1 MHLTPRYGQM
11 ALMAMA
17 AALVAPALYAQS
29 LDLST
34 DPNKLA
40 AETLGKQPGSVTVG
54 VARGAGEVFGVAGET
69 GAEAGKPVLYEIGSI
84 SKVFT
89 GLLLA
94 QAVEKGELSLDDN
107 LGKLLAGQ
115 VTMQPEVA
123 AITLR
128 QLVTHSS
135 CLPRLP
141 EGKWSDEMRDPYRD
155 VSRAMLWDALA
166 KTKLKQSPPC
176 AGDYSN
182 FGFAV
187 LAETLS
193 VRYLAPWET
202 LVIER
207 IAAPL
212 EMKDTLQHLGDKQ
225 ARFAKP
231 WRGKKEWSSWQ
242 FQSFAGAGALRST
255 APDMLKFSRAMLAG
269 RKGPLGGAVERA
281 LQPLGRMS
289 GTEIGYAVMMR
300 GPAERR
306 TYFHGGATGAYK
318 AHWMILP
325 DTSEALIVLASN
337 SATDIEKVSNAV
349 ISERYK
355 LAKPS
360 TPAVALANPAEY
372 NGVYRVSPKL
382 AMTFV
387 AQNGALYGRMT
398 GQPFNPLTPTAADTF
413 IHERFSAEFSFRREG
428 GKVTGV
434 TLRQRGNTMEG
445 KRSDE
450 AVPAQAIMDG
460 VTQEAFGGRYRMIED
475 GTPAEFEVRVR
486 DGQLLIKLEQQPM
499 IGVQPV
505 SGKPDRFAYDV
516 VDAEVQFERG
526 EDKKIVAL
534 LLHQNGR
541 VLRAERQAAQ

>member
-1 MHLTPRYGQM
+1 MHLTLRYSQM
-11 ALMAMA
+11 AVIALA
-17 AALVAPALYAQS
+17 AAAAPALHAQA
-29 LDLST
+29 LDLKT

-40 AETLGKQPGSVTVG
+40 AETLSKQPGSVTVG
-54 VARGAGEVFGVAGET
+54 VARGADEAFGAAGQT

-107 LGKLLAGQ
+107 LGKLLAGE
-115 VTMQPEVA
+115 VKLQPEVA

-128 QLVTHSS
+128 QLVTHNS

-141 EGKWSDEMRDPYRD
+141 AGEWSDDTPDPYRGF
-155 VSRAMLWDALA
+155 SRAMLWDALE
-166 KTKLKQSPPC
+166 KTQLKQPPPC
-176 AGDYSN
+176 AGEYSN

-187 LAETLS
+187 LGETLS
-193 VRYLAPWET
+193 VRYKTPWET

-207 IAAPL
+207 IATPL
-212 EMKDTLQHLGDKQ
+212 GMKDTLQHLGDRQ
-225 ARFAKP
+225 PRFAKP
-231 WRGKKEWSSWQ
+231 WRGAKEWSSWD

-269 RKGPLGGAVERA
+269 RKGPLGGAAERA
-281 LQPLGRMS
+281 LQPIGSMA
-289 GTEIGYAVMMR
+289 GMDIGYAVMMS

-306 TYFHGGATGAYK
+306 TYFHGGGTGGYR

-325 DTSEALIVLASN
+325 DTNEALVVLASN
-337 SATDIEKVSNAV
+337 SGADIEKVPNAV

-355 LAKPS
+355 LARPAA
-360 TPAVALANPAEY
+360 PAVALSNPAEY

-387 AQNGALYGRMT
+387 AQNGKLYGRMT
-398 GQPFNPLTPTAADTF
+398 GQLFNALAPSGADTF
-413 IHERFSAEFSFRREG
+413 INERAGAELSFKREN
-428 GKVTGV
+428 GKITAV

-445 KRSDE
+445 KRSAE
-450 AVPAQAIMDG
+450 AAPAQAMMEG
-460 VTQEAFGGRYRMIED
+460 VTQEAFGGRYRMID
-475 GTPAEFEVRVR
+475 NGTPAEFEARVR
-486 DGQLLIKLEQQPM
+486 DGQLLLKLEQQPM
-499 IGVQPV
+499 VGVQPV
-505 SGKPDRFAYDV
+505 AGKPDRFAYDV

-526 EDKKIVAL
+526 ADNKIVAL

>member
-1 MHLTPRYGQM
+1 MHLTPCRGRM
-11 ALMAMA
+11 AVIAMA
-17 AALVAPALYAQS
+17 AAIAAPGLYAQS
-29 LDLST
+29 SDLNT

-54 VARGAGEVFGVAGET
+54 VARGAGEAFGAAGET

-115 VTMQPEVA
+115 VTMRPEVA

-141 EGKWSDEMRDPYRD
+141 DGQWDDEVRDPYRD
-155 VSRAMLWDALA
+155 FDRAMLWDALA

-176 AGDYSN
+176 TDEYSN
-182 FGFAV
+182 YGFAV
-187 LAETLS
+187 LGETLS
-193 VRYLAPWET
+193 VRYKKPWET
-202 LVIER
+202 MVIEG
-207 IAAPL
+207 IAKPL
-212 EMKDTLQHLGDKQ
+212 GMQDTLQHLGDRQ

-231 WRGKKEWSSWQ
+231 WRGAREWSPWHSQ
-242 FQSFAGAGALRST
+242 AFAATGALRST

-269 RKGPLGGAVERA
+269 RKGPFGGAAERA
-281 LQPLGRMS
+281 LQPLGRLADM
-289 GTEIGYAVMMR
+289 EIGYAVMIR

-306 TYFHGGATGAYK
+306 TYSHGGATGGYR

-337 SATDIEKVSNAV
+337 SGTNVEKVSNAV
-349 ISERYK
+349 IAERYK
-355 LAKPS
+355 LAKPT

-372 NGVYRVSPKL
+372 NGVYRISPKL

-387 AQNGALYGRMT
+387 AQNGTVYGRMT
-398 GQPFNPLTPTAADTF
+398 GQLFIPMTPTAADTF
-413 IHERFSAEFSFRREG
+413 VHERAGAEFSFQREG
-428 GKVTGV
+428 GKVSGV
-434 TLRQRGNTMEG
+434 TLRQRGSTMEG
-445 KRSDE
+445 KRSEE

-460 VTQEAFGGRYRMIED
+460 VTQEAFGGRYRMIEN

-499 IGVQPV
+499 IGVLPV
-505 SGKPDRFAYDV
+505 AGKPDRFAYDV
-516 VDAEVQFERG
+516 VEAEVQFERN
-526 EDKKIVAL
+526 EDKKIIAL
-534 LLHQNGR
+534 LHYQNGQ